1 MNNPLAQKAQ
11 YYLNES
17 HRLSEE
23 LKAQQEY
30 SELLESI
37 LTDLLNDE
45 QLDESIRKKL
55 GAALLAAGIG
65 AGLGGAAGGAA
76 GSAEHAFKE
85 PPKTMVG
92 KIEAAKSTTEKARK
106 AAALGAL
113 GLSGAGLGLGAVAA
127 GLGRKKD

>member
-45 QLDESIRKKL
+45 QLDESIKKKL
-55 GAALLAAGIG
+55 GAALLAAGVG
-65 AGLGGAAGGAA
+65 AGLGAAAGGAA

-92 KIEAAKSTTEKARK
+92 KIEAAKKAG
-106 AAALGAL
+106 AAASNA
-113 GLSGAGLGLGAVAA
+113 S
-127 GLGRKKD
+127 